1 MGTKLFDR
9 ITTLVKADMHG
20 LLESL
25 EERSLLL
32 KQYVREAEIELD
44 RKRARLE
51 ALRDEETRLRNDLAH
66 REAEIGSIDEDV
78 ALAMRGGKDDVARFA
93 IRRLIP
99 RRDHA
104 RILQAQIT
112 QRTDERDALEKRLA
126 VQQERLEDLKTRV
139 RAELA
144 RSVESEPPSACFGD
158 AAVAAVAEEEVEL
171 ELLRRRQQGTEG
183 RS

>member
-9 ITTLVKADMHG
+9 ITTLIKADMHG
-20 LLESL
+20 VLESL

-32 KQYVREAEIELD
+32 KQYVREAEVELD
-44 RKRARLE
+44 RKRVRLE
-51 ALRDEETRLRNDLAH
+51 ALRDAETRLRNELAH
-66 REAEIGSIDEDV
+66 REAEIRSIDDDI

-99 RRDHA
+99 RRDQVK
-104 RILQAQIT
+104 ILQAQIT
-112 QRTDERDALEKRLA
+112 ERTNERDALEKRLA
-126 VQQERLEDLKTRV
+126 AQQERLENLKTRV

-144 RSVESEPPSACFGD
+144 RSVESGPPCAWFGD
-158 AAVAAVAEEEVEL
+158 AAVAEEEVEL
-171 ELLRRRQQGTEG
+171 ELLRRREQEKEA